1 MHDKTKVLVYVREYF
16 KKVYVPMFDS
26 LKEIEVDY
34 VTNFPTRGMH
44 DIRGPFNVLLQAPT
58 PLEFKLDEDDIILRC
73 RLLRNVDRSLAVRML
88 RAMQG
93 TMERILDRSHHMV
106 FGPMVDD
113 YITHLMVLV
122 ARCRGIRYFGV
133 NGSYFEGVTHV
144 TLGSDGSPVAVR
156 SASVTEAMGHLDKI
170 SSADFRQNYLQPT
183 AHDFVSHAKRVLRYH
198 AKLLAFPLLKHY
210 RRDPLNYHYIVQP
223 FLGQAKS
230 LSNHVDD
237 SHFHPDWEQ
246 QIRQSK
252 DPLIYFPLGY
262 TPEATTDYWIKDAS
276 WIDYEKK
283 VLELARFLSPR
294 FKVIVKEH
302 VHMLGIRDKRFYKAL
317 ASLENVVSVPPTVNS
332 NRLLLTYR
340 PVMFIG
346 GGSAGVEATI
356 RKMAVVSYCGNS
368 YWVHASAARQV
379 GHDLMNEL
387 PDALMHAQPADV
399 DPIAFIQSCLKTT
412 FSFDFMKSR
421 PLEGSDKSEILAFID
436 AERKHMAAAR
446 S

>member
-1 MHDKTKVLVYVREYF
+1 MHDKTKILVYVREYF

-34 VTNFPTRGMH
+34 VTNFPTKGMH
-44 DIRGPFNVLLQAPT
+44 NIRDPFNALLQT
-58 PLEFKLDEDDIILRC
+58 PVPLQFKLDEDDIIRRC
-73 RLLRNVDRSLAVRML
+73 RLLRNVERKLAVQML
-88 RAMQG
+88 RAMQS
-93 TMERILDRSHHMV
+93 TMERIMDGSHHLM

-122 ARCRGIRYFGV
+122 AQRRGIRYFGI
-133 NGSYFEGVTHV
+133 NGSYFDGVTQV
-144 TLGSDGSPVAVR
+144 TLGSNGAPVKVR
-156 SASVTEAMGHLDKI
+156 TASAAEAQRYLDKI

-198 AKLLAFPLLKHY
+198 AKMLVFPLLKQY

-230 LSNHVDD
+230 LLNHVDEGY
-237 SHFHPDWEQ
+237 FHTDWEQ
-246 QIRQSK
+246 QIQQSK
-252 DPLIYFPLGY
+252 DPLVYIPLGY
-262 TPEATTDYWIKDAS
+262 IPEATTDYWIQDAS
-276 WIDYEKK
+276 WIDYENK
-283 VLELARFLSPR
+283 VLELAQFLSKR

-302 VHMLGIRDKRFYKAL
+302 VHMLGIRDKRFYRAL

-356 RKMAVVSYCGNS
+356 RNIAVVSFCGNS
-368 YWVHASAARQV
+368 YWAQSSGAQQV
-379 GHDLMNEL
+379 GSDLKSEL
-387 PDALMHAQPADV
+387 PDALMRARPANV
-399 DPIAFIQSCLKTT
+399 DPIGFIQSCLQTT
-412 FSFDFMKSR
+412 FSFDFMKSK
-421 PLEGSDKSEILAFID
+421 PLDSADKSEILGFIE
-436 AERKHMAAAR
+436 AERKREAALP
-446 S
+446 